1 MQFKTKTKK
10 IGVYI
15 LSLSVMLISIIALY
29 IFFPKSLESIDNRLR
44 DYMFILR
51 GEIPQNEKV
60 IIVDIDEKSLK
71 QIGQWPWSRDVLSVM
86 LENLTNAGVAII
98 GFDIVFAE
106 EDRTSPHKILKKFN
120 LNGSN
125 VPNYDEQFAQ
135 TIANTPTILG
145 YQFQLNDTS
154 FIEEKTPQIP
164 AIFIEKNKDF
174 DVDYVINGKG
184 TILNIP
190 IVQDNSYSSGFFNN
204 VPDESGIIRSV
215 PLVIR
220 YNEQLYPSL
229 AFELL
234 RAALDVKKVVVNY
247 NNLGVQ
253 DISLGDITIPTDRY
267 GRIIVNYRGKE
278 KTFKYIS
285 AGDIINNTFNQKDIE
300 GKVVLVGT
308 SAAGLFDLRATPF
321 ESVFPGVEVH
331 ANVIDNILQGDFL
344 SKPSWADGAN
354 IMHIVLLGLILF
366 LVVINLN
373 IYFIPISIGVF
384 LAVDMYL
391 IYYVLFYKGMIL
403 NIFFPLFTVIIT
415 SAVAVLVNYLFEIR
429 QSNMIKHKFASKVSP
444 KVMEDLLKNE
454 NDTLQGQSKEV
465 TVFFSDVRGFTNI
478 SEAMPNAKA
487 LIEFLN
493 QYMEPM
499 SDIIM
504 KHEGTIDKF
513 IGDAIMAYWNAPS
526 DVKNHQDK
534 AVKASLEQIKHLKV
548 LNEKLKSENKPTIDI
563 GIGLNCGVAV
573 VGEMGSSGRS
583 DYTVIG
589 DPINLGARLESL
601 CKYYDSKLNIS
612 NFMKENLKEEYV
624 LRFLDLVK
632 VKGKTEPVEIWQVL
646 DFGSATGELK
656 EELDKYHEAIKY
668 YKNSQFEKALE
679 LFKTLENNPLKTNK
693 NIYKMYIERC
703 VHYIQTPPQNFD
715 GVFEHTS
722 KG

>member
-1 MQFKTKTKK
+1 MQLKTKTKK
-10 IGVYI
+10 IGVYVI
-15 LSLSVMLISIIALY
+15 SLLLIMISTSALY
-29 IFFPKSLESIDNRLR
+29 IFFPQSLESIDNRFR

-51 GEIPQNEKV
+51 GEIPQNDKV
-60 IIVDIDEKSLK
+60 VIVDIDEKSLK
-71 QIGQWPWSRDVLSVM
+71 QIGQWPWSRDVLSTL
-86 LENLTNAGVAII
+86 LENLTQAGVAII

-106 EDRTSPHKILKKFN
+106 EDRTSPHKILNKYHITQKN
-120 LNGSN
+120 I
-125 VPNYDEQFAQ
+125 PNYDEQFAQ
-135 TIANTPTILG
+135 TVANTPTILG
-145 YQFQLNDTS
+145 YQFQLNDTD
-154 FIEEKTPQIP
+154 FIEEKSPQIP
-164 AIFIEKNKDF
+164 AIFVEKNRSF
-174 DVDYVINGKG
+174 EQDYVITGKG

-190 IVQDNSYSSGFFNN
+190 LVQDNSYSSGFFNN

-247 NNLGVQ
+247 NDLGVQ
-253 DISLGDITIPTDRY
+253 DVTLGDITIPTDRY

-278 KTFKYIS
+278 KTFKYVS
-285 AGDIINNTFNQKDIE
+285 AADIVNNTFNPADIE
-300 GKVVLVGT
+300 GKVVLIGT

-344 SKPSWADGAN
+344 YKPSWADGAN
-354 IMHIVLLGLILF
+354 IVHILVLTLLVF
-366 LVVINLN
+366 LVIINLN
-373 IYFIPISIGVF
+373 IYFIPLAFAAF
-384 LAVDMYL
+384 LAADVSL
-391 IYYVLFYKGMIL
+391 IYYMLFYDGIIL
-403 NIFFPLFTVIIT
+403 NIFFPIFTVVVT
-415 SAVAVLVNYLFEIR
+415 GAVAILVNYLFEIR
-429 QSNMIKHKFASKVSP
+429 QSNLIKNKFASKVSP

-454 NDTLQGQSKEV
+454 NNTLQGQSKEV

-478 SEAMPNAKA
+478 SEAMPNAQA
-487 LIEFLN
+487 LIEYLN
-493 QYMEPM
+493 EYMEPM

-534 AVKASLEQIKHLKV
+534 AVKASLEQIKHLKI
-548 LNEKLKSENKPTIDI
+548 LNEKLIRENKPTIDI

-612 NFMKENLKEEYV
+612 NFMKENLKEQYI

-646 DFGSATGELK
+646 DFGSATGALK
-656 EELDKYHEAIKY
+656 EEIETYHAAIEW
-668 YKNSQFEKALE
+668 YKSSQFEKALE
-679 LFKTLENNPLKTNK
+679 AFKTLESNPLKTNK

-703 VHYIQTPPQNFD
+703 EHYIQTPPMNFD

>member
-1 MQFKTKTKK
+1 MQLKTKTKK
-10 IGVYI
+10 IGVYVI
-15 LSLSVMLISIIALY
+15 SLLLIMISTSALY
-29 IFFPKSLESIDNRLR
+29 IFFPQSLESIDNRFR

-51 GEIPQNEKV
+51 GEIPQNDKV
-60 IIVDIDEKSLK
+60 VIVDIDEKSLK
-71 QIGQWPWSRDVLSVM
+71 QIGQWPWSRDVLSTL
-86 LENLTNAGVAII
+86 LENLTQAGVAII

-106 EDRTSPHKILKKFN
+106 EDRTSPHKILNKYHITQKN
-120 LNGSN
+120 I
-125 VPNYDEQFAQ
+125 PNYDEQFAQ
-135 TIANTPTILG
+135 TVANTPTILG
-145 YQFQLNDTS
+145 YQFQLNDTD
-154 FIEEKTPQIP
+154 FIEEKSPQIP
-164 AIFIEKNKDF
+164 AIFVEKNRSF
-174 DVDYVINGKG
+174 EQDYVITGKG

-190 IVQDNSYSSGFFNN
+190 LVQDNSYSSGFFNN

-215 PLVIR
+215 PLLIR

-247 NNLGVQ
+247 NDLGVQ
-253 DISLGDITIPTDRY
+253 DVTLGDITIPTDRY

-278 KTFKYIS
+278 KTFKYVS
-285 AGDIINNTFNQKDIE
+285 AADIVNNTFNPADIE
-300 GKVVLVGT
+300 GKVVLIGT

-344 SKPSWADGAN
+344 YKPSWADGAN
-354 IMHIVLLGLILF
+354 IVHILVLTLLVF
-366 LVVINLN
+366 LVIINLN
-373 IYFIPISIGVF
+373 IYFIPLAFAAF
-384 LAVDMYL
+384 LAADVSL
-391 IYYVLFYKGMIL
+391 IYYMLFNDGIIL
-403 NIFFPLFTVIIT
+403 NIFFPIFTVVVT
-415 SAVAVLVNYLFEIR
+415 GAVAILVNYLFEIR
-429 QSNMIKHKFASKVSP
+429 QSNLIKNKFASKVSP

-454 NDTLQGQSKEV
+454 NNTLQGQSKEV

-478 SEAMPNAKA
+478 SEAMPNAQA
-487 LIEFLN
+487 LIEYLN
-493 QYMEPM
+493 EYMEPM

-534 AVKASLEQIKHLKV
+534 AVKASLEQIKHLTI
-548 LNEKLKSENKPTIDI
+548 LNEKLIRENKPTIDI

-612 NFMKENLKEEYV
+612 NFMKENLKEQYI

-646 DFGSATGELK
+646 DFGSATGALK
-656 EELDKYHEAIKY
+656 EEIETYHAAIEW
-668 YKNSQFEKALE
+668 YKSSQFEKALE
-679 LFKTLENNPLKTNK
+679 AFKTLESNPLKTNK

-703 VHYIQTPPQNFD
+703 EHYIQTPPMNFD

>member
-1 MQFKTKTKK
+1 MQLKTKTKK
-10 IGVYI
+10 IGVYVI
-15 LSLSVMLISIIALY
+15 SLLLIMISTSALY
-29 IFFPKSLESIDNRLR
+29 IFFPQSLESIDNRFR

-51 GEIPQNEKV
+51 GEIPQNDKV
-60 IIVDIDEKSLK
+60 LIVDIDEKSLK
-71 QIGQWPWSRDVLSVM
+71 QIGQWPWSRDVLSTL
-86 LENLTNAGVAII
+86 LENLTQAGVAII

-106 EDRTSPHKILKKFN
+106 EDRTSPHKILNKYHITQKN
-120 LNGSN
+120 I
-125 VPNYDEQFAQ
+125 PNYDEQFAQ
-135 TIANTPTILG
+135 TVANTPTILG
-145 YQFQLNDTS
+145 YQFQLNDTD
-154 FIEEKTPQIP
+154 FIEEKSPQIP
-164 AIFIEKNKDF
+164 AIFVEKNRSF
-174 DVDYVINGKG
+174 EQDYVITGKG

-190 IVQDNSYSSGFFNN
+190 LVQDNSYSSGFFNN

-247 NNLGVQ
+247 NDLGVQ
-253 DISLGDITIPTDRY
+253 DVTLGDITIPTDRY

-278 KTFKYIS
+278 KTFKYVS
-285 AGDIINNTFNQKDIE
+285 AADIVNNTFNPADIE
-300 GKVVLVGT
+300 GKVVLIGT

-344 SKPSWADGAN
+344 YKPSWADGAN
-354 IMHIVLLGLILF
+354 IVHILVLTLLVF
-366 LVVINLN
+366 LVIINLN
-373 IYFIPISIGVF
+373 IYFIPLAFAAF
-384 LAVDMYL
+384 LAADVSL
-391 IYYVLFYKGMIL
+391 IYYTLFYDGIIL
-403 NIFFPLFTVIIT
+403 NIFFPIFTVVVT
-415 SAVAVLVNYLFEIR
+415 GAVAILVNYLFEIR
-429 QSNMIKHKFASKVSP
+429 QSNLIKNKFASKVSP

-454 NDTLQGQSKEV
+454 NNTLQGQSKEV

-493 QYMEPM
+493 EYMEPM

-504 KHEGTIDKF
+504 NNEGTIDKF

-534 AVKASLEQIKHLKV
+534 AVKASLEQIKHLKI
-548 LNEKLKSENKPTIDI
+548 LNEKLIREKKPTIDI

-612 NFMKENLKEEYV
+612 NFMKENLKEQYI

-646 DFGSATGELK
+646 DFGEALGELK
-656 EELDKYHEAIKY
+656 EELETYHEAIEW
-668 YKNSQFEKALE
+668 YKNSQFTKALE
-679 LFKTLENNPLKTNK
+679 AFKTLESNPLKTNK

-703 VHYIQTPPQNFD
+703 EYYIQTPPQNFD

>member
-1 MQFKTKTKK
+1 MQLKTKTKK

-15 LSLSVMLISIIALY
+15 ISLLLIMISTSALY
-29 IFFPKSLESIDNRLR
+29 IFFPQSLESIDNRFR

-51 GEIPQNEKV
+51 GEIPQNDKV
-60 IIVDIDEKSLK
+60 VIVDIDEKSLK
-71 QIGQWPWSRDVLSVM
+71 QIGQWPWSRDVLSTL
-86 LENLTNAGVAII
+86 LENLTQAGVAII

-106 EDRTSPHKILKKFN
+106 EDRTSPHKILNKYHITQKN
-120 LNGSN
+120 I
-125 VPNYDEQFAQ
+125 PNYDEQFAQ
-135 TIANTPTILG
+135 TVANTPTILG
-145 YQFQLNDTS
+145 YQFQLNDTD
-154 FIEEKTPQIP
+154 FIEEKSPQIP
-164 AIFIEKNKDF
+164 AIFVEKNRSF
-174 DVDYVINGKG
+174 EQDYVITGKG

-190 IVQDNSYSSGFFNN
+190 LVQDNSYSSGFFNN

-247 NNLGVQ
+247 NDLGVQ
-253 DISLGDITIPTDRY
+253 DVTLGDITIPTDRY

-278 KTFKYIS
+278 KTFKYVS
-285 AGDIINNTFNQKDIE
+285 AADIVNNTFNPADIE
-300 GKVVLVGT
+300 GKVVLIGT

-344 SKPSWADGAN
+344 YKPSWADGAN
-354 IMHIVLLGLILF
+354 IVHILVLTLLVF
-366 LVVINLN
+366 LVIINLN
-373 IYFIPISIGVF
+373 IYFIPLAFAAF
-384 LAVDMYL
+384 LAADVSL
-391 IYYVLFYKGMIL
+391 IYYTLFYDGIIL
-403 NIFFPLFTVIIT
+403 NIFFPIFTVVVT
-415 SAVAVLVNYLFEIR
+415 GAVAILVNYLFEIR
-429 QSNMIKHKFASKVSP
+429 QSNLIKNKFASKVSP

-454 NDTLQGQSKEV
+454 NNTLQGQSKEV

-493 QYMEPM
+493 EYMEPM

-504 KHEGTIDKF
+504 RHEGTIDKF

-534 AVKASLEQIKHLKV
+534 AVKASLEQIKHLKI
-548 LNEKLKSENKPTIDI
+548 LNEKLIRENKPTIDI

-612 NFMKENLKEEYV
+612 NFMKENLKEQYI

-646 DFGSATGELK
+646 DFGEALGELK
-656 EELDKYHEAIKY
+656 EELETYHEAIEW
-668 YKNSQFEKALE
+668 YKNSQFTKALE
-679 LFKTLENNPLKTNK
+679 AFKILESNPLKTNK

-703 VHYIQTPPQNFD
+703 EHYIQTPPQNFD

>member
-1 MQFKTKTKK
+1 LQLKTKTKK
-10 IGVYI
+10 IGVYVI
-15 LSLSVMLISIIALY
+15 SLLLIMISTSALY
-29 IFFPKSLESIDNRLR
+29 IFFPQSLESIDNRFR

-51 GEIPQNEKV
+51 GEIPQNDKV
-60 IIVDIDEKSLK
+60 VIVDIDEKSLK
-71 QIGQWPWSRDVLSVM
+71 QIGQWPWSRDVLSTL
-86 LENLTNAGVAII
+86 LENLTQAGVAII

-106 EDRTSPHKILKKFN
+106 EDRTSPHKILNKYHITQKN
-120 LNGSN
+120 I
-125 VPNYDEQFAQ
+125 PNYDEQFAQ
-135 TIANTPTILG
+135 TVANTPTILG
-145 YQFQLNDTS
+145 YQFQLNDTD
-154 FIEEKTPQIP
+154 FIEEKSPQIP
-164 AIFIEKNKDF
+164 AIFVEKNRSF
-174 DVDYVINGKG
+174 EQDYVITGKG

-190 IVQDNSYSSGFFNN
+190 LVQDNSYSSGFFNN

-247 NNLGVQ
+247 NDLGVQ
-253 DISLGDITIPTDRY
+253 DVTLGDITIPTDRY

-278 KTFKYIS
+278 KTFKYVS
-285 AGDIINNTFNQKDIE
+285 AADIVNNTFNPADIE
-300 GKVVLVGT
+300 GKVVLIGT

-344 SKPSWADGAN
+344 YKPSWADGAN
-354 IMHIVLLGLILF
+354 IVHILVLTLLVF
-366 LVVINLN
+366 LVIINLN
-373 IYFIPISIGVF
+373 IYFIPLAFAAF
-384 LAVDMYL
+384 LAADVSL
-391 IYYVLFYKGMIL
+391 IYYMLFYDGIIL
-403 NIFFPLFTVIIT
+403 NIFFPIFTVVVT
-415 SAVAVLVNYLFEIR
+415 GAVAILVNYLFEIR
-429 QSNMIKHKFASKVSP
+429 QSNLIKNKFASKVSP

-454 NDTLQGQSKEV
+454 NNTLQGQSKEV

-478 SEAMPNAKA
+478 SEAMPNAQA
-487 LIEFLN
+487 LIEYLN
-493 QYMEPM
+493 EYMEPM

-534 AVKASLEQIKHLKV
+534 AVKASLEQIKHLKI
-548 LNEKLKSENKPTIDI
+548 LNEKLIRENKPTIDI

-612 NFMKENLKEEYV
+612 NFMKENLKEQYI

-646 DFGSATGELK
+646 DFGSATGALK
-656 EELDKYHEAIKY
+656 EEIETYHAAIEW
-668 YKNSQFEKALE
+668 YKSSQFEKALE
-679 LFKTLENNPLKTNK
+679 AFKTLESNPLKTNK

-703 VHYIQTPPQNFD
+703 EHYIQTPPMNFD

>member
-1 MQFKTKTKK
+1 MQLKTKTKK
-10 IGVYI
+10 VGVYL
-15 LSLSVMLISIIALY
+15 LSLCVVLISITTLY

-51 GEIPQNEKV
+51 GEIPQNDKV
-60 IIVDIDEKSLK
+60 VIVDIDEKSLK
-71 QIGQWPWSRDVLSVM
+71 QIGQWPWSRDVLSTM

-106 EDRTSPHKILKKFN
+106 EDRTSPHKILNKFN
-120 LNGSN
+120 IKQANI
-125 VPNYDEQFAQ
+125 PNYDEQFAQ

-145 YQFQLNDTS
+145 YQFQLNDVT

-164 AIFIEKNKDF
+164 AIFVEKNKDF

-234 RAALDVKKVVVNY
+234 RAVLDVKKVIVNY
-247 NNLGVQ
+247 NTLGVQ
-253 DISLGDITIPTDRY
+253 DITLGDITIPTDRY

-285 AGDIINNTFNQKDIE
+285 AADIVSNNFKAEDIE

-331 ANVIDNILQGDFL
+331 ANVIDNILQEDFL
-344 SKPSWADGAN
+344 FKPSWADGAN
-354 IMHIVLLGLILF
+354 IMHIIVLGIIVF

-373 IYFIPISIGVF
+373 IYFIPISFALF
-384 LAVDMYL
+384 LGLDTYL
-391 IYYVLFYKGMIL
+391 IYYVLFHNGMIV
-403 NIFFPLFTVIIT
+403 NIFFPMFTIIVT
-415 SAVAVLVNYLFEIR
+415 SAVAILVNYLFEIR
-429 QSNMIKHKFASKVSP
+429 QSNLIKNKFASKVSP

-454 NDTLQGQSKEV
+454 ENTLQGQSKEV

-478 SEAMPNAKA
+478 SEAMPDAKA
-487 LIEFLN
+487 LIDYLN
-493 QYMEPM
+493 EYMEPM
-499 SDIIM
+499 SEIIM
-504 KHEGTIDKF
+504 NNEGTIDKF

-526 DVKNHQDK
+526 HVANHQDK

-548 LNEKLKSENKPTIDI
+548 LNEKLLSENKPPIDI

-612 NFMKENLKEEYV
+612 NFMKENLKEEYI

-646 DFGSATGELK
+646 DFGKATGSLK
-656 EELDKYHEAIKY
+656 EELDAYANAIEL
-668 YKNSQFEKALE
+668 YKKSNFKEALE
-679 LFKTLENNPLKTNK
+679 LFKHLQNNEKKTNK

-703 VHYIQTPPQNFD
+703 EHYLQTPPTNFD

>member
-1 MQFKTKTKK
+1 MKTKTKK
-10 IGVYI
+10 IAIYA
-15 LSLSVMLISIIALY
+15 LSLLLVMVSISTLY
-29 IFFPKSLESIDNRLR
+29 VFFPKSLESIDNRFR

-51 GEIPQNEKV
+51 GEIPQNDKV
-60 IIVDIDEKSLK
+60 VIVDIDEKSLK
-71 QIGQWPWSRDVLSVM
+71 QIGQWPWSRDVLSIL
-86 LENLTNAGVAII
+86 LENLTNSGVGII

-106 EDRTSPHKILKKFN
+106 EDRTSPHKILNKYQITQN
-120 LNGSN
+120 NI
-125 VPNYDEQFAQ
+125 PNYDEQFAQ
-135 TIANTPTILG
+135 TVANTPTILG
-145 YQFQLNDTS
+145 YQFQLNDTN

-164 AIFIEKNKDF
+164 AIFVEKNRSLEQ
-174 DVDYVINGKG
+174 DYVITGKG

-190 IVQDNSYSSGFFNN
+190 LVQDNSYSSGFFNN

-247 NNLGVQ
+247 NDLGVQ
-253 DISLGDITIPTDRY
+253 DVTLGDMTIPTDRH

-278 KTFKYIS
+278 RTFKYIS
-285 AGDIINNTFNQKDIE
+285 ASDIVNNSFNPVDIK
-300 GKVVLVGT
+300 GKVVLIGT

-344 SKPSWADGAN
+344 YKPSWADGAN
-354 IMHIVLLGLILF
+354 MVHILVLALLVF
-366 LVVINLN
+366 LVIISLN
-373 IYFIPISIGVF
+373 IYFIPLAFATF
-384 LAVDMYL
+384 LGLDVYL
-391 IYYVLFYKGMIL
+391 IYYWLFTDGIIL
-403 NIFFPLFTVIIT
+403 NIFFPIFTVVVT
-415 SAVAVLVNYLFEIR
+415 GAVAILVNYLFEIR
-429 QSNMIKHKFASKVSP
+429 QSNLIKHKFASKVSP

-493 QYMEPM
+493 EYMEPM

-504 KHEGTIDKF
+504 NNEGTIDKF

-534 AVKASLEQIKHLKV
+534 AVRASLEQIKHLKI
-548 LNEKLKSENKPTIDI
+548 LNEKLTRENKPLIDI

-646 DFGSATGELK
+646 DFGKATGELK
-656 EELDKYHEAIKY
+656 EEIEAYHQAIEW
-668 YKNSQFEKALE
+668 YKNSEFKKALE
-679 LFKTLENNPLKTNK
+679 AFKTLENNPLKTNK

-703 VHYIQTPPQNFD
+703 EHYIQTPPQNFD

>member
-1 MQFKTKTKK
+1 MQLKTKTKK
-10 IGVYI
+10 IGVYVI
-15 LSLSVMLISIIALY
+15 SLLLIMISTSALY
-29 IFFPKSLESIDNRLR
+29 IFFPQSLESIDNRFR

-51 GEIPQNEKV
+51 GEIPQNDKV
-60 IIVDIDEKSLK
+60 VIVDIDEKSLK
-71 QIGQWPWSRDVLSVM
+71 QIGQWPWSRDVLSTL
-86 LENLTNAGVAII
+86 LENLTQAGVAII

-106 EDRTSPHKILKKFN
+106 EDRTSPHKILNKYHITQKN
-120 LNGSN
+120 I
-125 VPNYDEQFAQ
+125 PNYDEQFAQ
-135 TIANTPTILG
+135 TVANTPTILG
-145 YQFQLNDTS
+145 YQFQLNDTD
-154 FIEEKTPQIP
+154 FIEEKSPQIP
-164 AIFIEKNKDF
+164 AIFVEKNRSF
-174 DVDYVINGKG
+174 EQDYVITGKG

-190 IVQDNSYSSGFFNN
+190 LVQDNSYSSGFFNN

-247 NNLGVQ
+247 NDLGVQ
-253 DISLGDITIPTDRY
+253 DVTLGDITIPTDRY

-278 KTFKYIS
+278 KTFKYVS
-285 AGDIINNTFNQKDIE
+285 AADIVNNTFNPADIE
-300 GKVVLVGT
+300 GKVVLIGT

-344 SKPSWADGAN
+344 YKPSWADGAN
-354 IMHIVLLGLILF
+354 IVHILVLTLLVF
-366 LVVINLN
+366 LVIINLN
-373 IYFIPISIGVF
+373 IYFIPLAFAAF
-384 LAVDMYL
+384 LAADVSL
-391 IYYVLFYKGMIL
+391 IYYTLFYDGIIL
-403 NIFFPLFTVIIT
+403 NIFFPIFTVVVT
-415 SAVAVLVNYLFEIR
+415 GAVAILVNYLFEIR
-429 QSNMIKHKFASKVSP
+429 QSNLIKNKFASKVSP

-454 NDTLQGQSKEV
+454 NNTLQGQSKEV

-478 SEAMPNAKA
+478 SEAMPNAQA
-487 LIEFLN
+487 LIEYLN
-493 QYMEPM
+493 EYMEPM

-534 AVKASLEQIKHLKV
+534 AVKASLEQIKHLKI
-548 LNEKLKSENKPTIDI
+548 LNEKLIRENKPTIDI

-612 NFMKENLKEEYV
+612 NFMKENLKEQYI

-646 DFGSATGELK
+646 DFGSATGALK
-656 EELDKYHEAIKY
+656 EEIETYHAAIEW
-668 YKNSQFEKALE
+668 YKSSQFEKALE
-679 LFKTLENNPLKTNK
+679 AFKTLESNPLKTNK

-703 VHYIQTPPQNFD
+703 EHYIQTQPMNFD

>member
-1 MQFKTKTKK
+1 
-10 IGVYI
+10 
-15 LSLSVMLISIIALY
+15 
-29 IFFPKSLESIDNRLR
+29 
-44 DYMFILR
+44 MFILR
-51 GEIPQNEKV
+51 GEIPQNDKV
-60 IIVDIDEKSLK
+60 VIVDIDEKSLK
-71 QIGQWPWSRDVLSVM
+71 QIGQWPWSRDVLSTL
-86 LENLTNAGVAII
+86 LENLTQAGVAII

-106 EDRTSPHKILKKFN
+106 EDRTSPHKILNKYHITQKN
-120 LNGSN
+120 I
-125 VPNYDEQFAQ
+125 PNYDEQFAQ
-135 TIANTPTILG
+135 TVANTPTILG
-145 YQFQLNDTS
+145 YQFQLNDTD
-154 FIEEKTPQIP
+154 FIEEKSPQIP
-164 AIFIEKNKDF
+164 AIFVEKNRSF
-174 DVDYVINGKG
+174 EQDYVITGKG

-190 IVQDNSYSSGFFNN
+190 LVQDNSYSSGFFNN

-247 NNLGVQ
+247 NDLGVQ
-253 DISLGDITIPTDRY
+253 DVTLGDITIPTDRY

-278 KTFKYIS
+278 KTFKYVS
-285 AGDIINNTFNQKDIE
+285 AADIVNNTFNPEDIE
-300 GKVVLVGT
+300 RKVVLIGT

-344 SKPSWADGAN
+344 YKPSWADGAN
-354 IMHIVLLGLILF
+354 IVHILVLTLLVF
-366 LVVINLN
+366 LVIINLN
-373 IYFIPISIGVF
+373 IYFIPLAFAAF
-384 LAVDMYL
+384 LAADVSL
-391 IYYVLFYKGMIL
+391 IYYMLFNDGIIL
-403 NIFFPLFTVIIT
+403 NIFFPIFTVVVT
-415 SAVAVLVNYLFEIR
+415 GAVAILVNYLFEIR
-429 QSNMIKHKFASKVSP
+429 QSNLIKNKFASKVSP

-454 NDTLQGQSKEV
+454 NNTLQGQSKEV

-478 SEAMPNAKA
+478 SEAMPNAQA
-487 LIEFLN
+487 LIEYLN
-493 QYMEPM
+493 EYMEPM

-534 AVKASLEQIKHLKV
+534 AVKASLEQIIHLKI
-548 LNEKLKSENKPTIDI
+548 LNEKLIRENKPTIDI

-612 NFMKENLKEEYV
+612 NFMKENLKEQYI

-646 DFGSATGELK
+646 DFGSATGALK
-656 EELDKYHEAIKY
+656 EEIETYHAAIEW
-668 YKNSQFEKALE
+668 YKSSQFEKALE
-679 LFKTLENNPLKTNK
+679 AFKTLESNPLKTNK

-703 VHYIQTPPQNFD
+703 EHYIQTPPMNFD